1 MDLEEAKR
9 FLNSGATVGSGTST
23 ATNLAP
29 ATAAATSA
37 AMGIT
42 DPAGLSN
49 LTQPTADPAFNAAL
63 GARLPVERDTESR
76 FLAKTEMLTGGV
88 PLDQSKGVTG
98 WERFQLSFRR
108 EKENQIRFLQ
118 GKYGEDSVKLDARGD
133 PIVKVLDEETGKEK
147 FIPIDENKMSIKDFI
162 DVAGAVPELVAGF
175 ASIKAGRKLPGVGKT
190 TGIGGAIRD
199 LLVSAAG
206 AETVG
211 AGKDVTV
218 NLLDTGDPKFADV
231 AKDRAAMVGTDIVMG
246 AGMNLFTKALGTV
259 ITPFGSKPGPIQ
271 FDAEKAREFF
281 KVNYGIDIP
290 TTAGDLTGNSF
301 LIRAEAMLKKLPGG
315 SGEFSKIRQGQEEAF
330 RRIQN
335 VALGL
340 APDAD
345 DAARAAIASERTIG
359 GEAIAALEGKAA
371 PVIAG
376 AATTKLAAV
385 EATSKALLSEV
396 DKLTPGMPQLYK
408 SKVGEAIRNKITAV
422 RDAFEGEASTKYEAA
437 KSLPGGR
444 DRILQPPNLATDAK
458 ALLDKLP
465 AKDVVSTVPTG
476 VLNAQGQQITR
487 TTTGREIL
495 REFIPEKVL
504 GKLQSLT
511 DLKNQKF
518 SLEDLIQ
525 MRNEVTND
533 IKAGEAIPGVQTHY
547 LGRVR
552 DTLTKAIDES
562 TSALPDGALKKAWLD
577 ANKFYADNVGK
588 FHRQGISG
596 ILKNPDVPGFVGDSE
611 IVGRLTSGTEKAND
625 LFRDMR
631 DFLGDKSPEFGMLK
645 RSIADELLAKSSV
658 VGDKMIDGKAFLTNL
673 QKMFTN
679 NREIAES
686 VFGKDAGELA
696 GFAKMLE
703 ASQVSGMIDKGAITE
718 MLKNKPQMI
727 GLINTFDKALKA
739 QDELSVLYRNKIL
752 NAISTKKLDEVG
764 IEPEEF
770 VTRFFSNPNT
780 SQREVEQVLG
790 QLHDRPD
797 IVNGIRQKV
806 VQKLFYDA
814 TRSPAATDP
823 IRLGTDAMRLPSS
836 ESLMKALQDEVSQSK
851 LQTILGQD
859 TYKTMIQ
866 FAKAMR
872 PTEVGDKAFA
882 AAGGLS
888 AGAQIGQMFRGGDLA
903 YMANFLK
910 YKVASLIITSPG
922 LKQWAGNR
930 MLSEADK
937 HAMVNAMVASTPF
950 IRELMTDMGEDEAK
964 LAMEQ
969 IKGSIDASIQQG
981 NTADTEKAKIE
992 AAQKFLN
999 SPPPKLGP

>member
-9 FLNSGATVGSGTST
+9 FLATGAEVGPSTTT

-29 ATAAATSA
+29 ATTAATGA

-42 DPAGLSN
+42 DPSGLSN
-49 LTQPTADPAFNAAL
+49 IAQPTDPAFQAAL
-63 GARLPVERDTESR
+63 HNRAPRDNSAEAR
-76 FLAKTEMLTGGV
+76 FLAETERLTGGV
-88 PLDQSKGVTG
+88 PLDTSQGVTG

-118 GKYGEDSVKLDARGD
+118 KKYGEESVKLDARGD
-133 PIVKVLDEETGKEK
+133 PIVKVLDEDTGKEK
-147 FIPIDENKMSIKDFI
+147 FIPIDENKMSLKDFI

-175 ASIKAGRKLPGVGKT
+175 AAMKGGRKTPKIGT
-190 TGIGGAIRD
+190 STGIGGAIRD
-199 LLVSAAG
+199 LLFSAAG
-206 AETVG
+206 AEAVG
-211 AGKDVTV
+211 AGKDVTM
-218 NLLDTGDPKFADV
+218 NLLD
-231 AKDRAAMVGTDIVMG
+231 AKDADFANVLKERTLMAGTDVVMG
-246 AGMNLFTKALGTV
+246 AGMNLFGKALGTV
-259 ITPFGSKPGPIQ
+259 VTPFGSKPGAIQ

-281 KVNYGIDIP
+281 RTVYGIDIP
-290 TTAGDLTGNSF
+290 TTAGDVTGSSF

-315 SGEFSKIRQGQEEAF
+315 STEFAKIQKAQEEAF

-345 DAARAAIASERTIG
+345 EAARAAIASERTIG
-359 GEAIAALEGKAA
+359 GEVIAALERKGA
-371 PVIAG
+371 PVVAG
-376 AATTKLAAV
+376 AETTKLAAV
-385 EATSKALLSEV
+385 EATNKALLSEV

-422 RDAFEGEASTKYEAA
+422 RDAFEGEASAKYEAA

-444 DRILQPPNLATDAK
+444 DRILQPPSLASDAK
-458 ALLDKLP
+458 AILGKLP
-465 AKDVVSTVPTG
+465 AKDVVKEVKDFDAYGSP
-476 VLNAQGQQITR
+476 ISR

-495 REFIPEKVL
+495 KEFVPDRVV
-504 GKLQSLT
+504 GKLQELSGLQ
-511 DLKNQKF
+511 KGQKF

-814 TRSPAATDP
+814 ARSPAATDP

-981 NTADTEKAKIE
+981 NAADTEKAKIE

>member
-9 FLNSGATVGSGTST
+9 FLNSGATVGPTNTGTS
-23 ATNLAP
+23 TNLAP
-29 ATAAATSA
+29 ATTAATSA
-37 AMGIT
+37 AMGMT
-42 DPAGLSN
+42 DPAGLTN
-49 LTQPTADPAFNAAL
+49 LQQPTDPAFNAAL
-63 GARLPVERDTESR
+63 GTRLPAERDTESR
-76 FLAKTEMLTGGV
+76 FLAQTEILTGGI
-88 PLDQSKGVTG
+88 PLDQDKGVTG

-118 GKYGEDSVKLDARGD
+118 SKYGEDAVKLDARGD

-175 ASIKAGRKLPGVGKT
+175 AAMKKGRQIKTGNIGKA

-199 LLVSAAG
+199 LVVSAAG
-206 AETVG
+206 AEVVG
-211 AGKDVTV
+211 AGKDVV
-218 NLLDTGDPKFADV
+218 ANLVDTGDPKFANV
-231 AKDRAAMVGTDIVMG
+231 ATDRAAMFGTDLVMG
-246 AGMNLFTKALGTV
+246 GAMNLFTKGLTTV

-271 FDAEKAREFF
+271 FDAEKARKFF
-281 KVNYGIDIP
+281 RDQYGIDIP

-301 LIRAEAMLKKLPGG
+301 LIRSEAMLKKLPGA
-315 SGEFSKIRQGQEEAF
+315 SGEFSKIRQGQEQAF
-330 RRIQN
+330 KSIQN
-335 VALGL
+335 IALGL
-340 APDAD
+340 APNAD
-345 DAARAAIASERTIG
+345 EAARAAIASERMVG
-359 GEAIAALEGKAA
+359 ADAITALGAKTD
-371 PVIAG
+371 PIVAG
-376 AATTKLAAV
+376 ATASKVAA
-385 EATSKALLSEV
+385 ADTANKALLSEV
-396 DKLTPGMPQLYK
+396 DRLTPGQPQLYK
-408 SKVGEAIRNKITAV
+408 SKVGEAIRAKVTAI
-422 RDAFEGEASTKYEAA
+422 RDTFEGEASTKYEAA

-465 AKDVVSTVPTG
+465 AKDVVTTAPTG

-495 REFIPEKVL
+495 REFIPDKVL

-511 DLKNQKF
+511 DLKATKF

-547 LGRVR
+547 LGKIR
-552 DTLTKAIDES
+552 DVLTKSIDEA
-562 TSALPDGALKKAWLD
+562 TSALPDGALKKSWQE

-588 FHRQGISG
+588 FHKPGISG

-631 DFLGDKSPEFGMLK
+631 DFLGDTSPEFGLLK

-658 VGDKMIDGKAFLTNL
+658 VGENMIDGKSFLTNL

-686 VFGKDAGELA
+686 VFGKDAGNLA
-696 GFAKMLE
+696 GFSKMLE
-703 ASQVSGMIDKGAITE
+703 ASQVSGMLDKAAITD
-718 MLKNKPQMI
+718 MLKKPEMI
-727 GLINTFDKALKA
+727 GLINKFDTAIKA
-739 QDELSVLYRNKIL
+739 QDKLTEVYKNKIL
-752 NAISTKKLDEVG
+752 KAISTKKLDEIG

-770 VTRFFSNPNT
+770 VTRFWKDA
-780 SQREVEQVLG
+780 SQREIEQVVA

-797 IVNGIRQKV
+797 IINGIKQKV

-814 TRSPAATDP
+814 ARNPAATDP
-823 IRLGTDAMRLPSS
+823 VRLGTDAMRLPSS
-836 ESLMKALQDEVSQSK
+836 ESLINAFKSEVDQAK
-851 LQTILGQD
+851 LRTILGND
-859 TYKTMIQ
+859 TYNTLVG
-866 FAKAMR
+866 FAKVMR
-872 PTEVGDKAFA
+872 PTEVGDKAFS
-882 AAGGLS
+882 AAGGLA
-888 AGAQIGQMFRGGDLA
+888 AGMQIGQMFRGGDLS
-903 YMANFLK
+903 YLANFLK
-910 YKVASLIITSPG
+910 YKVGSMIITSPV
-922 LKQWAGNR
+922 LKGWAGNR
-930 MLSEADK
+930 LLSEGDK

-950 IRELMTDMGEDEAK
+950 IRELMTDMSEDEAK
-964 LAMEQ
+964 LTMEQ

-981 NTADTEKAKIE
+981 NTNPGASQEDAR
-992 AAQKFLN
+992 KFLN
-999 SPPPKLGP
+999 SP